1 MNKEDLQ
8 KVIDKLNAAIPGG
21 VECPMCHSRNFQ
33 VINGSFSNVVQND
46 LHELVLDGKTVQSLM
61 IICPKCGFMSQHSIG
76 VLCHEVFD
84 KPDKDGGHE

>member
-33 VINGSFSNVVQND
+33 VINGSFANILQSKLQ
-46 LHELVLDGKTVQSLM
+46 ELVLDGQSVPSVM
-61 IICPKCGFMSQHSIG
+61 IICPTCGFMSQHSIG
-76 VLCHEVFD
+76 VLCHEVLEN
-84 KPDKDGGHE
+84 KDTSDEK